1 MVSQN
6 CLQLIFED
14 NVESDHC
21 HFHFMKE
28 REATKKNRRKRNKK
42 EEKIKTN
49 KKI

>member
-28 REATKKNRRKRNKK
+28 REATKKKI
-42 EEKIKTN
+42 EEKEIK
-49 KKI
+49 KKKK